1 MFVFIYCISRSS
13 STRIK
18 NVSVIIQFVSRKLL
32 LHVLLFRYNFVIIFL
47 SVACTIFSV
56 FDLLFAVS
64 STKSRLT
71 IAFDGC
77 NLFLEP
83 NKLLLT
89 STNISILFS
98 PYYILKTVNVMT
110 MHQTAPKFQ
119 NLMKH
124 LKHLKNQ

>member
-18 NVSVIIQFVSRKLL
+18 DVSVIIQFVSRKLL
-32 LHVLLFRYNFVIIFL
+32 LHVLLFRYNILL

-64 STKSRLT
+64 STKSRLI

-110 MHQTAPKFQ
+110 MHTAPKFQ